1 MDDFLIWA
9 WDYPKILVC
18 CFFGIFHFWYLKGNI
33 WFLAYGREACFILY
47 RYFESM
53 YISLEFRS
61 LIADRIYRDRDYK
74 TDLFIEEVTYCV
86 GLQQE
91 NRFSLSAGL
100 AVCVCLLHAKSFYIK
115 SCSELFI
122 CAIHLPHNQIGYYF
136 YSNRYESTP
145 RGIRGVKRTENHK
158 NQYLNLFLV

>member
-1 MDDFLIWA
+1 MILGLQWRGLFYIV
-9 WDYPKILVC
+9 KIL
-18 CFFGIFHFWYLKGNI
+18 WK
-33 WFLAYGREACFILY
+33 
-47 RYFESM
+47 

-136 YSNRYESTP
+136 YSNRYESASELSLFAQYICHTTRSGTIFIQIDSAP
-145 RGIRGVKRTENHK
+145 RGIRGVKRTERS
-158 NQYLNLFLV
+158 QESIP